1 MTDMSLLFEIIT
13 YFGPLFILYVLY
25 RKKYKTKLER
35 NGLIIILIIWVITRV
50 FL

>member
-1 MTDMSLLFEIIT
+1 MSLLFKIIS
-13 YFGPLFILYVLY
+13 YVGPLFILYILY

-35 NGLIIILIIWVITRV
+35 NGLILILILWVISR